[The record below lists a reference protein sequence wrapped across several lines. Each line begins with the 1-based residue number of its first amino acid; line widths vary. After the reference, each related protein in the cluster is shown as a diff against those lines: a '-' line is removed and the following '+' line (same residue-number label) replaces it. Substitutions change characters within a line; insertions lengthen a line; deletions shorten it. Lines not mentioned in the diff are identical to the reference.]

1 MQKDKEKGDH
11 ATTFMLRLVVL
22 LLAFASAAVA
32 SDWSRANNCMHLGPS
47 VDGEGSL
54 LCDLQQ
60 SMGEQA
66 REHVAR
72 ELWAADLAT
81 DFTVALVVIEK
92 HELTA
97 KDLAGHVR
105 SELAGVGRRPCVV
118 VVVDLSRR
126 LASTVRSLDGMV
138 PVSAMQAV
146 MEAAPRFLSVLPRD
160 KALESLARLL
170 AAELIAGK

>member
-1 MQKDKEKGDH
+1 
-11 ATTFMLRLVVL
+11 MLRFAVL
-22 LLAFASAAVA
+22 LLALAFLAAA
-32 SDWSRANNCMHLGPS
+32 GDWSRANNCMQLAPS
-47 VDGEGSL
+47 LETDGSI
-54 LCDLQQ
+54 LCDLQH
-60 SMGEQA
+60 SMGAQA
-66 REHVAR
+66 REHIAR

-118 VVVDLSRR
+118 VVIDVNRR
-126 LASTVRSLDGMV
+126 LASAVRSLDGMV
-138 PVSAMQAV
+138 PSSALRAV
-146 MEAAPRFLSVLPRD
+146 TKAAPRFLGELPRD

-170 AAELIAGK
+170 TAELITGK